1 MNKPKDKIEELFQNH
16 SDDFDRMP
24 DDSLWDN
31 IEAHLPPA
39 TPVYRLWR
47 WGLAAALLLFSLVGY
62 VAYEFYGTNQQTAL
76 AGKKEN
82 TSKRNADSENQ
93 EAQKSTKNE
102 LEEPNQDLVRDYATQ
117 DEIAALEAEKDNNK
131 TNDDIRTEE
140 KEKTSIASTVNKQ
153 KLNKASNK
161 LKSTNEASI
170 AQNSQRGTKQK
181 TNKPQISS
189 NGTSA
194 NGIAVVNSENS
205 TQMPLNATET
215 SDSQAVLAAQAEA
228 GERLSGLASLAGHP
242 AVFDNEIAFNTAIAS
257 EPEYKPEE
265 KKESFFKAPSE
276 LYVSLTPSLNY
287 YRVISTMPI
296 NQFNAANNGG
306 RVGWAVQAGAV
317 YPLKIRRMN
326 YRVGLS
332 YFSTQSNFKYN
343 VFTGRQQTIRL
354 DNNTFG
360 YVNIDDSRT
369 ESKRWHVLEIQND
382 LMYKIRPMH
391 DLILGFKAGSS
402 FSEKPVFDAYTGYRL
417 SKQVNHRQIFW
428 IEAAYA
434 YAINGQQSS
443 RNAFSYHMDKYSL
456 RIGVNFR

>member
-47 WGLAAALLLFSLVGY
+47 WGLAAALLLFSVGGY
-62 VAYEFYGTNQQTAL
+62 VIYD
-76 AGKKEN
+76 
-82 TSKRNADSENQ
+82 TSQKTDLLGSKPNMPKPNASSENKRIQ
-93 EAQKSTKNE
+93 KDAKNEPVEANKVLTGDYATQAEIASLAAEKDKNKKSDYVGTKEKVNIAVNKQKASKASNKINLTNEASLVQNKQKSTKQKNDK
-102 LEEPNQDLVRDYATQ
+102 LQIP
-117 DEIAALEAEKDNNK
+117 
-131 TNDDIRTEE
+131 TNG
-140 KEKTSIASTVNKQ
+140 A
-153 KLNKASNK
+153 
-161 LKSTNEASI
+161 
-170 AQNSQRGTKQK
+170 
-181 TNKPQISS
+181 
-189 NGTSA
+189 SA
-194 NGIAVVNSENS
+194 NEMALVKPENN
-205 TQMPLNATET
+205 TEMPLNATET
-215 SDSQAVLAAQAEA
+215 NDKQVIVTAQTEANKILSELAD
-228 GERLSGLASLAGHP
+228 LAGHP
-242 AVFDNEIAFNTAIAS
+242 AVFGNDIAFNTAIAY
-257 EPEYKPEE
+257 EAEYRPED
-265 KKESFFKAPSE
+265 KKENFFKAPSE

-332 YFSTQSNFKYN
+332 YFSAQSNFKYN

-360 YVNIDDSRT
+360 YVNINDLQT

-382 LMYKIRPMH
+382 LMYKIRPMQ

-417 SKQVNHRQIFW
+417 SKQVNHRQILW

>member
-62 VAYEFYGTNQQTAL
+62 VAYELYGTNQQTDL

-102 LEEPNQDLVRDYATQ
+102 LQEPNKDLVRDYVTQ
-117 DEIAALEAEKDNNK
+117 DEIAALAAEKQKNK
-131 TNDDIRTEE
+131 TSDYAGR
-140 KEKTSIASTVNKQ
+140 KEKASITVNKRA
-153 KLNKASNK
+153 LSKASNK
-161 LKSTNEASI
+161 LNSTNESVI
-170 AQNSQRGTKQK
+170 AQSTQIHTKQK
-181 TNKPQISS
+181 TDKTQIPAD
-189 NGTSA
+189 GASA
-194 NGIAVVNSENS
+194 NEIAAVITENS
-205 TQMPLNATET
+205 VQIPLNATET
-215 SDSQAVLAAQAEA
+215 SDSHVVIAAQVE
-228 GERLSGLASLAGHP
+228 ENKRLSELASLAGHP
-242 AVFDNEIAFNTAIAS
+242 AVFENYIAFNTTIA
-257 EPEYKPEE
+257 YKPEYRPE
-265 KKESFFKAPSE
+265 ERKESFFKAPSE

-360 YVNIDDSRT
+360 YVNINDLMT
-369 ESKRWHVLEIQND
+369 ESKRWHVLEVQND

-456 RIGVNFR
+456 RIGVNFK

>member
-62 VAYEFYGTNQQTAL
+62 VAYEFYGTNQKKAL

-102 LEEPNQDLVRDYATQ
+102 PEKANEGLGRDYTSQAET
-117 DEIAALEAEKDNNK
+117 AALRAGNDKNK
-131 TNDDIRTEE
+131 TSDYAGVEE

-161 LKSTNEASI
+161 LNSTNEAVV
-170 AQNSQRGTKQK
+170 AQNTQRGTKQK
-181 TNKPQISS
+181 TDKPQISS

-194 NGIAVVNSENS
+194 NEIAVVNSDNS
-205 TQMPLNATET
+205 TQMPLNTTET
-215 SDSQAVLAAQAEA
+215 SDKEAVEPTQTE
-228 GERLSGLASLAGHP
+228 ENKRLSGLSSLAVHP
-242 AVFDNEIAFNTAIAS
+242 AVFDNEIGFNTAIAY
-257 EPEYKPEE
+257 EAEYRPEE
-265 KKESFFKAPSE
+265 KKESFIKTPSE